1 MATATLSDF
10 FHWNDFSRSD
20 KIPRYEGKTKKGS
33 LTSTP
38 LSGCLFCLI
47 KETNPVML
55 QRLSSGFTT
64 NQPFETTQTDAA
76 LLDAYSRSVIGVS
89 KSVSP
94 AVVQIKV
101 AKKNPPPP
109 NRQQPFGTG
118 SGFIIS
124 SDGFIVTNSHVV
136 NQSTKIEVALQDG
149 REYAAKLIGEDPAT
163 DIAVLQINGENLRSV
178 RFGDSDSLQ
187 VGQLAV
193 AIGNPYGFQ
202 YSVTAGVVS
211 ALGRTLRSESG
222 RLIDDVIQ
230 TDAALN
236 PGNSG
241 GPLVDSGGNVIGVNT
256 AVILPA
262 QGLCFAVSSNLA
274 QYVVGKLIMHGKVR
288 RAYIGISGQTI
299 PLNPRSVSHHQL
311 TVKSG
316 VLIQGVEPDGPA
328 YNSELQTGDIIV
340 GFEEKTVHS
349 IDDLHKLL
357 NEKAIGIRIPLTI
370 LRSGK
375 KEKVTVIPA
384 EMR

>member
-1 MATATLSDF
+1 MFQFLST
-10 FHWNDFSRSD
+10 
-20 KIPRYEGKTKKGS
+20 E
-33 LTSTP
+33 
-38 LSGCLFCLI
+38 
-47 KETNPVML
+47 NPE
-55 QRLSSGFTT
+55 
-64 NQPFETTQTDAA
+64 NQPFNIPANPDAF
-76 LLDAYSRSVIGVS
+76 LLDAYSQTIVGVS
-89 KSVSP
+89 RNVSP

-101 AKKNPPPP
+101 NKKEVQNRNPR
-109 NRQQPFGTG
+109 RQQPFGTG

-136 NQSTKIEVALQDG
+136 NSAEKIGVVLQDG
-149 REYAAKLIGEDPAT
+149 REFSGKIIGEDPAT
-163 DIAVLQINGENLRSV
+163 DIAVLQINGENLRAIQ
-178 RFGDSDSLQ
+178 FGNSDQLQ

-241 GPLVDSGGNVIGVNT
+241 GPLVNSHGQVIGVNT

-274 QYVVGKLIMHGKVR
+274 QYVVGKLILDGKVR
-288 RAYIGISGQTI
+288 RGYIGIAGQTV
-299 PLNPRSVSHHQL
+299 PLNPRSISHHQL
-311 TVKSG
+311 SVKSG
-316 VLIQGVEPDGPA
+316 VLVQGVEPDGPA
-328 YNSELQTGDIIV
+328 NNSGLNNGDIIV
-340 GFEEKTVHS
+340 AFEGQPVHS

-357 NEKAIGIRIPLTI
+357 NEKTIGKMSEMTV
-370 LRSGK
+370 LRQGS
-375 KEKVTVIPA
+375 KESIKVIPG

>member
-1 MATATLSDF
+1 MFPA
-10 FHWNDFSRSD
+10 
-20 KIPRYEGKTKKGS
+20 
-33 LTSTP
+33 
-38 LSGCLFCLI
+38 
-47 KETNPVML
+47 NPD
-55 QRLSSGFTT
+55 G
-64 NQPFETTQTDAA
+64 A
-76 LLDAYSRSVIGVS
+76 LLDAYSQTIVGVS

-101 AKKNPPPP
+101 GKKAIPSRN
-109 NRQQPFGTG
+109 NRRQQPYGTG

-136 NQSTKIEVALQDG
+136 NSATKIEVVLQDG
-149 REYAAKLIGEDPAT
+149 REFNAQLIGEDPAT
-163 DIAVLQINGENLRSV
+163 DMAIVQINGENLRAV
-178 RFGDSDSLQ
+178 RFGNSDELQ
-187 VGQLAV
+187 VGQLAI

-241 GPLVDSGGNVIGVNT
+241 GPLMDSQGRVIGVNT

-274 QYVVGKLIMHGKVR
+274 QFVAGNLIISGKVR
-288 RAYIGISGQTI
+288 RGYIGIAGQTV
-299 PLNPRSVSHHQL
+299 PLNPRSVSYHQL
-311 TVKSG
+311 TIKSG
-316 VLIQGVEPDGPA
+316 VLVQNVEPDGPA
-328 YNSELQTGDIIV
+328 YNSQLAAGDIIIA
-340 GFEEKTVHS
+340 FEDSPVHS
-349 IDDLHKLL
+349 IDDLHRLL
-357 NEKAIGIRIPLTI
+357 NEGTIGKRSELTI
-370 LRSGK
+370 LRQGK
-375 KEKVTVIPA
+375 KEKVAVIPA

>member
-1 MATATLSDF
+1 MFQLTATENPDMQ
-10 FHWNDFSRSD
+10 
-20 KIPRYEGKTKKGS
+20 PYQ
-33 LTSTP
+33 TP
-38 LSGCLFCLI
+38 
-47 KETNPVML
+47 
-55 QRLSSGFTT
+55 FTD
-64 NQPFETTQTDAA
+64 EV
-76 LLDAYSRSVIGVS
+76 LLDAYSRSIVGVS

-94 AVVQIKV
+94 SVVQIKV
-101 AKKNPPPP
+101 NKKPAPSRNPR
-109 NRQQPFGTG
+109 RQQPFGTG

-136 NQSTKIEVALQDG
+136 SNSTRIEVALQDG
-149 REYAAKLIGEDPAT
+149 REFQAKLVGEDPAT
-163 DIAVLQINGENLRSV
+163 DIAVLQISGDNLRAV
-178 RFGDSDSLQ
+178 RFSNSDSLQ

-241 GPLVDSGGNVIGVNT
+241 GPLVDSQGGVIGVNT

-274 QYVVGKLIMHGKVR
+274 QYVVGKLIMEGKVR
-288 RAYIGISGQTI
+288 RGYIGIAGQTA
-299 PLNPRSVSHHQL
+299 PLNPRSVSYHKL

-316 VLIQGVEPDGPA
+316 VLVQSVEPDGPA
-328 YNSELQTGDIIV
+328 YNSELEVGDIIIAL
-340 GFEEKTVHS
+340 GETPVHS

-357 NEKAIGIRIPLTI
+357 NDKSIGQASELIV
-370 LRSGK
+370 LRRGS
-375 KEKVTVIPA
+375 KEKVRVIPA
-384 EMR
+384 EMK